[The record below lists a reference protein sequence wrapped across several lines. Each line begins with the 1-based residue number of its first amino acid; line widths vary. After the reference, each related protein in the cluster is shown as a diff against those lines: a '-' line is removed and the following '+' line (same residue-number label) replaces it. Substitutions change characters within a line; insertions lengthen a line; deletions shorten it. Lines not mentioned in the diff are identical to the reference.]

1 MVVDTVVPDKVFTVI
16 MVMKTMMKL
25 MMKMMMIDNN
35 DDDDDERMIVMI
47 CDICICRTSQWWR
60 LTTNGEGG
68 PMRR

>member
-1 MVVDTVVPDKVFTVI
+1 MHETIYK
-16 MVMKTMMKL
+16 KYL
-25 MMKMMMIDNN
+25 IDNDDDDDDDN
-35 DDDDDERMIVMI
+35 NDDNNDDDDDDERMIVMI